1 VEVHG
6 ANGYLPDQF
15 LNSGSN
21 QRSDEWGSSLENR
34 ARFLLA
40 VIDAVIS
47 VWGPDRVGVRLS
59 PTNQHGDIKDAN
71 RLETYSY
78 AVEQLNR
85 RHPAYI
91 HLVSPRVSGN
101 IDVHPDLDLG
111 PDRFH
116 PMITGE
122 RRG

>member
-1 VEVHG
+1 M
-6 ANGYLPDQF
+6 
-15 LNSGSN
+15 
-21 QRSDEWGSSLENR
+21 
-34 ARFLLA
+34 
-40 VIDAVIS
+40 
-47 VWGPDRVGVRLS
+47 GPDRVGVRLS
-59 PTNQHGDIKDAN
+59 PTNQHGDIEDTN
-71 RLETYSY
+71 RVETYSY

>member
-59 PTNQHGDIKDAN
+59 PTNQHGGIEDAN

-85 RHPAYI
+85 RHPAASSCLLCQSACRGF
-91 HLVSPRVSGN
+91 LVTFLAVSGTAA
-101 IDVHPDLDLG
+101 
-111 PDRFH
+111 FKA
-116 PMITGE
+116 T
-122 RRG
+122 